1 MFKERKQAPPGAAQ
15 AGSAKPEPKLPPAR
29 PPQVAVQARR
39 TVHRRAGRAL
49 GGHVQAFAAAQ
60 QQATRLLKP
69 PASPRPDVKV
79 SVPKV
84 SVPEARRPAPREVRV
99 APTAA
104 LNVLPAPR
112 AVTTQARV
120 PQGTQFAAL
129 PVSRERVRAAG
140 VPYAHVQKKLA
151 AQRRASSALARGFVK
166 RGAQQVRAVRAQGQQ
181 ATRAVQ
187 VQAARAGAQVSAAA
201 SAQGRVLRA
210 GVAAQKA
217 RVLSRAAAARAGLT
231 ARRAAALAALPQATQ
246 QAQKA
251 VQASY
256 DQSLQA
262 ARTDATTQKQ
272 AVQAEYARVTPMYL
286 AAGDEVGAEAQS
298 RAEAQAAAYESHVTG
313 QDDSLLDGPLTDN
326 RWKAR
331 AGAARDVGAAY
342 APGFREQAQEE
353 AQHLTGPGGG
363 LEKDLKNIDLALR
376 DTERLLREH
385 LTAST
390 RRLTV
395 RETQARAQATQA
407 YAGLSAALQAQL
419 TSTLRGLDGVQGAQ
433 LAAIT
438 AQAAAQRAGLNTQA
452 KQATTSIGRNVTA
465 LAGSLER
472 QLHAFDAQVRRA
484 PAPNPKELAVTLNRA
499 QAGIVSGVRRAQLAA
514 RQGTTQ
520 VTASLSRG
528 AAQAGQALGGVARAG
543 VTQAGAQAGGFD
555 QGAQGLLTQALTTFR
570 TLTQAHARGTQQD
583 AQQTTRTLD
592 ALERGLETLYAKA
605 LKGLPEELRATL
617 PPLREG
623 LRGNF
628 PQEDAAIRENA
639 EKAAAQVQPRW
650 KGWVKIALMIAVII
664 VVAVVAGPAVI
675 GAVGAMAGALGAGAA
690 AGAVGAVVGGALV
703 GAASGAVIQMANNAV
718 DNIGLDARFQKS
730 LFDGVG
736 KAALI
741 GAVGGALGG
750 AGGLIAGK
758 MGAAGLLGSGLT
770 QKAGTFAVGTTFDL
784 GGNVLGDV
792 MNGASLGDAL
802 KNLSNPETLM
812 MMAIGTGVGAAAT
825 RLPGRAGQIQNRAHA
840 AGERVGLT
848 AGDRV
853 NNVTGN
859 PHGTVPTRMNPE
871 LPTETPGR
879 ISGHTEGRTKVE
891 LSPNATPQDAAV
903 HDQYARQA
911 RQENSPVSRL
921 TQKVKGLLGADT
933 AVRPGT
939 RQWEL
944 GVEAAKH
951 QDMAHWRF
959 QEADRLPKSS
969 PQRQRLLQE
978 AHDLQRLSQD
988 YQQAAQRADGHTI
1001 IDDSVIEGRKKLYDN
1016 HAEIEGLLGKPF
1028 DASVLPDR
1036 YVTFEVEG
1044 GRKVIGR
1051 LNSDGTY
1058 DMKSAIL
1065 LVRPDGTVQ
1074 VNPSNRITYDY
1085 IQKYQLDPG
1094 ARPDIDFGRDGHTL
1108 HHLIPDK
1115 VSTSNSLCVKAME
1128 LIQYSPDRM
1137 TNYHEMPM
1145 ERLYRL
1151 LDGQEVGHWS
1161 HHNQYDAEVVIPAL
1175 QTSQS
1180 TLVADFGPIQSWT
1193 PDHPRIAE
1201 IRAALQHEM
1210 TSIEAMLKQRIVD
1223 GNIPMTTENTAGK
1236 KGRIR

>member
-15 AGSAKPEPKLPPAR
+15 AGSAKAEPKLPPAR
-29 PPQVAVQARR
+29 PPQVAVQASR
-39 TVHRRAGRAL
+39 TVHRRARPAL

-60 QQATRLLKP
+60 RQATRLLKP
-69 PASPRPDVKV
+69 PAVKV
-79 SVPKV
+79 AALPQGQAAALNPPGQVR
-84 SVPEARRPAPREVRV
+84 AREVRLPPP
-99 APTAA
+99 AR
-104 LNVLPAPR
+104 LNVLPVPKAT
-112 AVTTQARV
+112 AVARV

-140 VPYAHVQKKLA
+140 VPYTHVKRKLA
-151 AQRRASSALARGFVK
+151 AQRRASSALARAFVG
-166 RGAQQVRAVRAQGQQ
+166 RGARQVGIVRAQGQTAQ
-181 ATRAVQ
+181 RAVQ
-187 VQAARAGAQVSAAA
+187 AAAARAGAQVGVAAA
-201 SAQGRVLRA
+201 AQGRVLRA

-217 RVLSRAAAARAGLT
+217 RVLSRAASVRAGLS

-246 QAQKA
+246 AARAKVQESYAQA
-251 VQASY
+251 
-256 DQSLQA
+256 LQG
-262 ARTDATTQKQ
+262 ARTDANTQKQ
-272 AVQAEYARVTPMYL
+272 AVRAEYTRMTPAYL
-286 AAGDEVGAEAQS
+286 AAGEDVGAEARA

-342 APGFREQAQEE
+342 APGFRDQAQEE
-353 AQHLTGPGGG
+353 AGHLTGPGGG
-363 LEKDLKNIDLALR
+363 LDKDLKNIDLALR

-390 RRLTV
+390 RRLTA

-407 YAGLSAALQAQL
+407 YAGLSAALQTRLAA
-419 TSTLRGLDGVQGAQ
+419 TLRGLDSVQGSQ
-433 LAAIT
+433 LAAIA
-438 AQAAAQRAGLNTQA
+438 AQTGAQRGALDTQAQRASA
-452 KQATTSIGRNVTA
+452 AIGRSLTG
-465 LAGSLER
+465 LAGGLER

-484 PAPNPKELAVTLNRA
+484 PAPDPKALAATLNRA
-499 QAGIVSGVRRAQLAA
+499 QAGIAGGVRRAQLAA

-543 VTQAGAQAGGFD
+543 VTQAGGQAAGFD
-555 QGAQGLLTQALTTFR
+555 QGMQGLLTQALATFR
-570 TLTQAHARGTQQD
+570 ALTQAHARGAQQD
-583 AQQTTRTLD
+583 SQRTGRTLSS
-592 ALERGLETLYAKA
+592 LEQGLSTLYARA
-605 LKGLPEELRATL
+605 LAGLPEELRATL

-639 EKAAAQVQPRW
+639 EQAAAQVQPRW

-718 DNIGLDARFQKS
+718 DNIGMDARFQKS

-758 MGAAGLLGSGLT
+758 LGAAGLLGSGLT

-812 MMAIGTGVGAAAT
+812 MLAIGTGVGAAAT
-825 RLPGRAGQIQNRAHA
+825 RLPGRAGQLQTRAHA
-840 AGERVGLT
+840 AGERVGT
-848 AGDRV
+848 AAGDRV
-853 NNVTGN
+853 NHLTGN
-859 PHGTVPTRMNPE
+859 PHGTVPTRVNPQ
-871 LPTETPGR
+871 LPAETPGR
-879 ISGHTEGRTKVE
+879 IFGHTQGRTTLE
-891 LSPNATPQDAAV
+891 LSPHAAPRDAAL

-911 RQENSPVSRL
+911 RQENSPLSRVAERVR
-921 TQKVKGLLGADT
+921 TLLGSGAP
-933 AVRPGT
+933 VRPGT
-939 RQWEL
+939 RRWEL

-951 QDMAHWRF
+951 QDMANWRF
-959 QEADRLPKSS
+959 QEAERLPKTS

-978 AHDLQRLSQD
+978 AHDLQRLAQE
-988 YQQAAQRADGHTI
+988 YEQAAALADGQTI
-1001 IDDSVIEGRKKLYDN
+1001 VDESVIEGRRKLYAN
-1016 HAEIEGLLGKPF
+1016 HPEIEALLGKPF
-1028 DASVLPDR
+1028 DATALPDR

-1044 GRKVIGR
+1044 GRKVVGR
-1051 LNSDGTY
+1051 LNADGTF
-1058 DMKSAIL
+1058 DMRAAIL

-1094 ARPDIDFGRDGHTL
+1094 ARTDIDFGLDGHTI

-1115 VSTSNSLCVKAME
+1115 VSTSNPLCVKAME
-1128 LIQYSPDRM
+1128 LIGYSPDRM

-1145 ERLYRL
+1145 RNLYRL

-1161 HHNQYDAEVVIPAL
+1161 HHSQYDTEVVIPAL
-1175 QTSQS
+1175 RDAQNA
-1180 TLVADFGPIQSWT
+1180 LVADFGPLPTWT
-1193 PDHPRIAE
+1193 PQHPRVAE
-1201 IRAALQHEM
+1201 LRAALRYEL
-1210 TSIEAMLKQRIVD
+1210 SAIEATLKQRIVD
-1223 GNIPMTTENTAGK
+1223 GNVPMTTENTAGN